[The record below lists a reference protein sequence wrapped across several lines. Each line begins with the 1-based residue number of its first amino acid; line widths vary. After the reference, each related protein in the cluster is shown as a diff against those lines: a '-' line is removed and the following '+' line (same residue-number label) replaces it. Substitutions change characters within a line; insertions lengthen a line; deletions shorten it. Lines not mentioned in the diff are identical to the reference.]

1 MTSYSKLV
9 NLMKVM
15 DNVRPPFKFVTF
27 SNYSSIS
34 VFSPDSL
41 FDVPAPLSFSSISFS
56 KLPLGYYSSDSR
68 LIIGA
73 SNQTEAFALYS
84 YLWFYNF
91 HKLL

>member
-9 NLMKVM
+9 SLMKTM
-15 DNVRPPFKFVTF
+15 DNVRPPFKFITV
-27 SNYSSIS
+27 SDYSTIS

-41 FDVPAPLSFSSISFS
+41 FEVPAPLSFSSISFS
-56 KLPLGYYSSDSR
+56 SLPLGYYSSNTK

-91 HKLL
+91 HKLI